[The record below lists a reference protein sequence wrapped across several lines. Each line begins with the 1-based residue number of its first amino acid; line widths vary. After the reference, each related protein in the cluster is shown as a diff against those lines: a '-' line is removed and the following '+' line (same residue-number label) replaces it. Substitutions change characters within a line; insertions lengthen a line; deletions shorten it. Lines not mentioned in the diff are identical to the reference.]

1 MTDLVKTVQNTIKE
15 HALIAPGDLVILGF
29 SGGPDSLCLF
39 HALLELKGSMGF
51 ELAAAHINHGIRGE
65 AADEDMRWA
74 MEYSAAHGVP
84 CMASA
89 ADVPNYAKR
98 RHLTEEEAGRMV
110 RRDVFAYLA
119 YGLATGKEMGKHPA
133 GELLAKAPLPRF
145 DAGRGSVRVA
155 LAHNLD
161 DQAETVLMRIIRGTG
176 TRGLSGIK
184 YKSPMVDALMRVA
197 AGLDDDELRKNA
209 KSLDISIIRPL
220 LDVPRTA
227 IEKYCTENQLQP
239 RIDHTNA
246 ETDYTRNRIRLEL
259 IPQIEKDYN
268 PNFKETLV
276 RLAANAAEDDGAL
289 SAEAASRALGA
300 EKVLAPRIPKPED
313 KIFPASMEPKPL
325 LSEIRLDA
333 ASLKALQPAVFKRVI
348 VLEFEKLGL
357 TEGISSVHLN
367 ALHGAVLKN
376 VGGKT
381 IEFPGGHSA
390 SLRGGVLT
398 LR

>member
-276 RLAANAAEDDGAL
+276 RLAANAAEDDAAL

-300 EKVLAPRIPKPED
+300 EKVLAPRIPKAED
-313 KIFPASMEPKPL
+313 KIFPESMEPKPL

>member
-239 RIDHTNA
+239 RIDHTNV
-246 ETDYTRNRIRLEL
+246 ETDYTRTRIRLEL

-289 SAEAASRALGA
+289 SAEAASGALGA
-300 EKVLAPRIPKPED
+300 EKVLAPRIPKAED
-313 KIFPASMEPKPL
+313 KILPASMEPKPL

>member
-276 RLAANAAEDDGAL
+276 RLAANAAEDDAAL

-300 EKVLAPRIPKPED
+300 EKVLAPRIPKAED
-313 KIFPASMEPKPL
+313 KIVPACMEPKPL

>member
-15 HALIAPGDLVILGF
+15 HSLIAPGDLVILGF

-39 HALLELKGSMGF
+39 HALLELKDTMGF
-51 ELAAAHINHGIRGE
+51 ELTAAHINHGIRGQ
-65 AADEDMRWA
+65 AADDDMHWV
-74 MEYSAAHGVP
+74 MEYSAGHGVP

-119 YGLATGKEMGKHPA
+119 YGLATGKEPGKHPA
-133 GELLAKAPLPRF
+133 GELLTKAPLPRY
-145 DAGRGSVRVA
+145 DAKRGSVRVA

-176 TRGLSGIK
+176 TRGLAGIK
-184 YKSPMVDALMRVA
+184 YKSPMVDALLRVA
-197 AGLDDDELRKNA
+197 AGLEDEELRKNA

-220 LDVPRTA
+220 LDVPRED
-227 IEKYCTENQLQP
+227 IEAYCTENQLQP

-246 ETDYTRNRIRLEL
+246 ETDYTRNRLRLEL

-289 SAEAASRALGA
+289 SEAASSAVCSA
-300 EKVLAPRIPKPED
+300 EKVLAPRIPRPED
-313 KIFPASMEPKPL
+313 SVFPGSMVPKPL
-325 LSEIRLDA
+325 LSEIQLDA
-333 ASLKALQPAVFKRVI
+333 AALRALQPAVLKRVI
-348 VLEFEKLGL
+348 D
-357 TEGISSVHLN
+357 T
-367 ALHGAVLKN
+367 
-376 VGGKT
+376 
-381 IEFPGGHSA
+381 
-390 SLRGGVLT
+390 
-398 LR
+398 

>member
-15 HALIAPGDLVILGF
+15 HGLISPGDMVILGF

-39 HALLELKGSMGF
+39 HALLELKGQLGF

-65 AADEDMRWA
+65 EADEDMRWA
-74 MEYSAAHGVP
+74 MEYASSRGVP
-84 CMASA
+84 CMVST
-89 ADVPNYAKR
+89 ADVPAYARR

-119 YGLATGKEMGKHPA
+119 YGIATGKEAGKHPA
-133 GELLAKAPLPRF
+133 GELLKKASLPRF
-145 DAGRGSVRVA
+145 DAKRGSVRVA

-176 TRGLSGIK
+176 TRGLAGIK
-184 YKSPMVDALMRVA
+184 YESPMEDALLRVA
-197 AGLDDDELRKNA
+197 AGLEDEELRKNA
-209 KSLDISIIRPL
+209 KDLDISIIRPL
-220 LDVPRTA
+220 LDVPREA
-227 IEKYCTENQLQP
+227 IEAYCTENQLQP

-276 RLAANAAEDDGAL
+276 RLAANAAEDESALSEAAL
-289 SAEAASRALGA
+289 SAAMDSER
-300 EKVLAPRIPKPED
+300 VLAPRIPRPED
-313 KIFPASMEPKPL
+313 DVFPRSMEPKPL

-333 ASLKALQPAVFKRVI
+333 SALRELKPAVFKRVI
-348 VLEFEKLGL
+348 VSEFARLGL
-357 TEGISSVHLN
+357 GEGISSVHLN
-367 ALHGAVLKN
+367 AL
-376 VGGKT
+376 
-381 IEFPGGHSA
+381 
-390 SLRGGVLT
+390 
-398 LR
+398 